1 MSPMPKRSRFR
12 LVAALAAT
20 AALALAATAG
30 AVVYI
35 YKNNFSSHGEY
46 KEIDQVGGGK
56 RICQEKYVPEK
67 DKMRVSLKGER
78 FCVYAPPIEGD
89 SGRPDHDIVVAASY
103 NRGDSSDRAKKA
115 TFLAVRVRA
124 GGESNY
130 ELRIRPDGRNFRM
143 YRNGDPTGLPGGSST
158 AVKPLGKLNTLRLRV
173 LNDVVVGYVNREEVG
188 RFTDPVPGQVTGR
201 RVTFGTGFDRD
212 VPRGPVAF
220 FDLVKVGVP
229 NP

>member
-1 MSPMPKRSRFR
+1 MPPLPKRSTFR
-12 LVAALAAT
+12 LTAVLAALAA
-20 AALALAATAG
+20 LAFAATAG
-30 AVVYI
+30 AVIYV

-46 KEIDQVGGGK
+46 KEIDQLGGGK
-56 RICQEKYVPEK
+56 RVCQEKYIPEK
-67 DKMRVSLKGER
+67 DKMRVSLKDER
-78 FCVYAPPIEGD
+78 FCVYTPPVEGD
-89 SGRPDHDIVVAASY
+89 SDRPDHDIVVAASY
-103 NRGDSSDRAKKA
+103 TRGDSSDRAQKA

-130 ELRIRPDGRNFRM
+130 ELRVRPEVRSFRM
-143 YRNGDPTGLPGGSST
+143 SRNGNSTGLPGGSST

-173 LNDVVVGYVNREEVG
+173 LNDVVVAFVNRQEVG
-188 RFTDPVPGQVTGR
+188 RFTDPAPGQVTGR

-229 NP
+229 GS